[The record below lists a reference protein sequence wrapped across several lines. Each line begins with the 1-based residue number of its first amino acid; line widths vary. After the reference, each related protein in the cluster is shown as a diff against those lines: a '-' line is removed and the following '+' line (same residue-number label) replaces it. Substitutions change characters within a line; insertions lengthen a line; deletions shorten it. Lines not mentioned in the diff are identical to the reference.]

1 MLPKPPPRESGL
13 GFLLIPPFRVQGT
26 SVAGE
31 QTCVMVP
38 ELDICFDMGNC
49 PRASLASKFLA
60 ISHGHMDHIGGLAY
74 WCSQRNFQGMGP
86 GTIVCSTAVAPAIE
100 TMLKGYRDLEGQKMP
115 YELIA
120 LDPEDSIEIKNNT
133 HLRIFDLEHTS
144 PASGYCIV
152 ERRSKLR
159 EDLVGL
165 PQEKLRELKDRG
177 EEITRTLEV
186 PLVSYLS
193 DTAPGAAMLR
203 EDVRQSQIVIA
214 ECTFVE
220 PDHGDRAK
228 IGKHLHLDH
237 IIEWLSVLECEKLV
251 LIHLSRR
258 SNIAQARKQLRHA
271 VKPELADKV
280 EFLMDFRANRARY
293 ETQVAEAEK
302 LEHARGG

>member
-38 ELDICFDMGNC
+38 ELDICFDMGAC

-86 GTIVCSTAVAPAIE
+86 GTIVCSSAIAPALE

-120 LDPEDSIEIKNNT
+120 LEPEQSIEIKNNT

-152 ERRSKLR
+152 EKRSKLR

-177 EEITRTLEV
+177 EAITRTLEV

-193 DTAPGAAMLR
+193 DTAPGPAMLR
-203 EDVRQSQIVIA
+203 DDVRKSQIIIA
-214 ECTFVE
+214 ECTFVDPE
-220 PDHGDRAK
+220 HSERAK
-228 IGKHLHLDH
+228 IGKHLHLGH
-237 IIEWLSVLECEKLV
+237 IAEWLPVLECEKLV

-258 SNIAQARKQLRHA
+258 SNIALAKKQLRQS

-280 EFLMDFRANRARY
+280 EFLMDFRSNRVRY
-293 ETQVAEAEK
+293 EEQLAEAEER
-302 LEHARGG
+302 EHTRAG

>member
-38 ELDICFDMGNC
+38 ELDICFDMGVC

-86 GTIVCSTAVAPAIE
+86 GRIVCSTAIAPAIE
-100 TMLKGYRDLEGQKMP
+100 TMLRGYRDLEGQRMP
-115 YELIA
+115 YELTA
-120 LDPEDSIEIKNNT
+120 LEPEQSIEIKNNT
-133 HLRIFDLEHTS
+133 YLRIFDLEHTS
-144 PASGYCIV
+144 PASGYCLY
-152 ERRSKLR
+152 EQRSKLR

-165 PQEKLRELKDRG
+165 PQEKLRELKERG
-177 EEITRTLEV
+177 EQITRTLEV
-186 PLVSYLS
+186 PLISYLS
-193 DTAPGAAMLR
+193 DTAPCGAMLR
-203 EDVRQSQIVIA
+203 EDVRKSQIVIA

-220 PDHGDRAK
+220 PEHNDRAK

-237 IIEWLSVLECEKLV
+237 VIEWLPLLEGEKLV

-258 SNIAQARKQLRHA
+258 SNIAMARKQLRQS
-271 VKPELADKV
+271 VKREVADKV
-280 EFLMDFRANRARY
+280 EFLMDFRTNRERY
-293 ETQVAEAEK
+293 ERQLAEA
-302 LEHARGG
+302 HASAPAGAS